1 MKFRKLI
8 PVLLLLSC
16 ASGPYVFATAP
27 GSGRGSCIPLK
38 EAGNEHSPQNLKE
51 RLEKQGLSCLV
62 RDQTGAGSLLVCN
75 RRKEDG
81 SILFQA
87 QASGHTEE
95 ECRRAVQRLQHLQK
109 AIHGKAQ

>member
-1 MKFRKLI
+1 MNIVRFL
-8 PVLLLLSC
+8 PVFFMLSC
-16 ASGPYVFATAP
+16 ASGSYVFATAP
-27 GSGRGSCIPLK
+27 GTGRGNCIPLK
-38 EAGNEHSPQNLKE
+38 EAGEEHSPQNLKT

-62 RDQTGAGSLLVCN
+62 RDQVGAGSLLVCN

-87 QASGHTEE
+87 QASGRSEE

-109 AIHGKAQ
+109 AIHGKTE